1 MRKIVVIGAGLIGT
15 SIALGAKRSGYE
27 VELIDQD
34 GRAQALAND
43 LLANSLGS
51 SNSSNSSNSSDSSD
65 SSSKSVA
72 RLVEPD
78 LVVIATPT
86 SALKVV
92 LDRFSNLYPNSTFID
107 IGSTKTK
114 VQLDIE
120 GTPDLERRFCPT
132 HPMAGRELDG
142 AEAAQSDL
150 FVGKSWVITPLSQTS
165 EESIALAKNLI
176 EDLGAR
182 VIEMEVRE
190 HDQAVALISHLPQI
204 IASLLASQF
213 SHLPNENRRYLDLAG
228 SGVMDTTRIAASSSN
243 LWVEILQLNREA
255 VTELLKDFQKD
266 LSTLIE
272 NFDVKKVLEE
282 GRAGRHLL
290 PGKHRSSTR
299 EYTFLPVVVD
309 DKPNQLALLFNE
321 CAKADVNV
329 EDIKIEHS
337 PEQETGLVLLALSA
351 NNAKILQKHLLSAG
365 WRVHPPR
372 LEI

>member
-1 MRKIVVIGAGLIGT
+1 MRIVVIGAGLIGT
-15 SIALGAKRSGYE
+15 SIALGAKRAGHE
-27 VELIDQD
+27 IELIDQN

-43 LLANSLGS
+43 LLSNGDSEKIAN
-51 SNSSNSSNSSDSSD
+51 
-65 SSSKSVA
+65 
-72 RLVEPD
+72 PD

-86 SALKVV
+86 SSLKGV
-92 LDRFSNLYPNSTFID
+92 LNRFETLYPNSTFID
-107 IGSTKTK
+107 IGSTKAK
-114 VQLDIE
+114 VQSEIE
-120 GTPDLERRFCPT
+120 GFPELARRFCPT

-150 FVGKSWVITPLSQTS
+150 FAGKSWVVTPLELTRN
-165 EESIALAKNLI
+165 ESVEAAETFIA
-176 EDLGAR
+176 DLGAR
-182 VIEMEVRE
+182 VIRMSVKD
-190 HDQAVALISHLPQI
+190 HDLAVALVSHLPQI
-204 IASLLASQF
+204 VASLLASQF
-213 SHLPNENRRYLDLAG
+213 SHLPIAERKFLDLAG
-228 SGVMDTTRIAASSSN
+228 SGVMDTTRIAASNPN
-243 LWVEILQLNREA
+243 LWVEILESNREA

-272 NFDVKKVLEE
+272 SFDVKTVLEE

-299 EYTFLPVVVD
+299 EYTYLPVVVD

-321 CAKADVNV
+321 CAKANVNV

-351 NNAKILQKHLLSAG
+351 SNAAILEKHLSSAG